1 MLKASALVS
10 LIGLNDLVNRA
21 GLAAASTREPFTF
34 YMAVALIYLALTSV
48 SIFLLSR
55 LEARFSMGVKK
66 VQF

>member
-1 MLKASALVS
+1 M
-10 LIGLNDLVNRA
+10 VNRA

-34 YMAVALIYLALTSV
+34 YMAVAVIYLALTSV